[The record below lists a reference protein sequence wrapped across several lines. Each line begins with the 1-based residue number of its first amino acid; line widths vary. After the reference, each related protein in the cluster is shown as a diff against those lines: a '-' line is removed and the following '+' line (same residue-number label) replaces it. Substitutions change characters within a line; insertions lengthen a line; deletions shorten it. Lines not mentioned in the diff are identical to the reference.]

1 MLVHKPLY
9 LHLKITYSYYGNFCD
24 RWQNR
29 QRKIGYPIGSGEVEI
44 AHKSIPQKRMKI
56 PGACWHP
63 SSINPILSL
72 RILRANDWWD
82 DFWNN
87 RNNEMLLAA

>member
-1 MLVHKPLY
+1 L
-9 LHLKITYSYYGNFCD
+9 SYNEF
-24 RWQNR
+24 
-29 QRKIGYPIGSGEVEI
+29 KEKGYPIGSGEVES

-87 RNNEMLLAA
+87 RNNEIILAA